1 MDMSVIKPG
10 HHKGAF
16 QVDQFGARLFEP
28 QNCGVVAG
36 CDNLVAAH
44 RKGRDPLRGM
54 GKTNAGDNVTVV
66 INGVYGGCGRE

>member
-1 MDMSVIKPG
+1 
-10 HHKGAF
+10 
-16 QVDQFGARLFEP
+16 
-28 QNCGVVAG
+28 
-36 CDNLVAAH
+36 VAAH